1 MSKSTTKTEKR
12 TRRHARVRSQIVG
25 SAEKPRLAV
34 YRSNK
39 FTYAQLIDDTTGKT
53 LVSAS
58 DIKESTGTKTER
70 ATAIGK
76 NIAEQAK
83 KQSIAKVV
91 FDRGGFKFAGRVKA
105 VAEEARAG
113 GLEF

>member
-1 MSKSTTKTEKR
+1 MSKIATKKEKR
-12 TRRHARVRSQIVG
+12 TRRHARVRSQVVG
-25 SAEKPRLAV
+25 SAEKPRLSV
-34 YRSNK
+34 FRSNK

-53 LVSAS
+53 LAAAS
-58 DIKESTGTKTER
+58 DVKDAKGTKTER
-70 ATAIGK
+70 AKIVGK
-76 NIAEQAK
+76 NVAEQAK
-83 KQSIAKVV
+83 KQNITKVV